1 MDIIYRE
8 GISPDEMNSLRAS
21 IGFRQID
28 PAQLRAG
35 LDGSGKVVS
44 AYAGDQAV
52 GMARLIWDGG
62 MVALITDVIVRPE
75 YRARGLE
82 QEMVSGILNFLRG
95 RLKPGY
101 GIQVDVKAWG
111 RQEALYTEMGFQVST
126 QERRGIPMH
135 LCLTDQIEITDAK
148 YKQGDYKE

>member
-8 GISPDEMNSLRAS
+8 DISPDEMNRLRAS

-28 PAQLRAG
+28 PAQLSAS

-44 AYAGDQAV
+44 AYAGDRAV

-75 YRARGLE
+75 YQARGLE
-82 QEMVSGILNFLRG
+82 QEMVSRILDFLRG

-111 RQEALYTEMGFQVST
+111 RQEALYQEMGFQIST
-126 QERRGIPMH
+126 QERRGVPMH